1 MGDDCVV
8 SDRDTWGAMVE
19 VFHTIPGVRINLRQ
33 RRRPLV
39 ELASSQSRGETR
51 GGEE

>member
-1 MGDDCVV
+1 MGDDCVA

-39 ELASSQSRGETR
+39 KLASGEGRGEARR
-51 GGEE
+51 G